1 MKKCM
6 RCTKP
11 ATLHITEIQLGQAQV
26 VHLCETCAQKYLS
39 SVEVGGIPSPEM
51 DDDDEDEELD
61 SEVEAEDAALAA
73 TEGEDEASTAACT
86 GCGITFKQFRS
97 VGRLG
102 CPQCYTSFHDDLLS
116 LLESIHQDTQHVGKC
131 PPQTSANTL
140 RHHELMRLRSE
151 LKAAVEQENYE
162 EAARIRDQ
170 IQTTESQTPVA
181 EDAAG

>member
-39 SVEVGGIPSPEM
+39 SVEVGGIPSPEIG
-51 DDDDEDEELD
+51 DDEDEDVD
-61 SEVEAEDAALAA
+61 SEDVAEEALAA
-73 TEGEDEASTAACT
+73 AEAEEDSGTVACT

-102 CPQCYTSFHDDLLS
+102 CPQCYTSFHDDLLP
-116 LLESIHQDTQHVGKC
+116 LLESIHQDIQHVGKC

-140 RHHELMRLRSE
+140 RHHELVRLRGE
-151 LKAAVEQENYE
+151 LKAAIEQENYE
-162 EAARIRDQ
+162 EAARLRDQ
-170 IQTTESQTPVA
+170 IQTTESQTPVP
-181 EDAAG
+181 DAAAG